1 MERLEPVQGIDPFD
15 DYTTGAPGLKPLDME
30 QFDEP
35 DPIAQLE
42 AAITEALK
50 ADQAKQK
57 AGVAEK
63 TGMFSNRYDD
73 YVKKL
78 TPLFSSPQK
87 PTLFDLA
94 SDVGAAMLSADP
106 TAGAFRSAGAGFT
119 AFNER
124 LRKSREDKRLI
135 DQSIGLKAFELA
147 QADEAAAR
155 DYLNKRDLER
165 LKLDAKP
172 FDPLVYEID
181 EKDSKGQ
188 VIGRKQ
194 VRVDPRNKIEVR
206 AIEDDPS
213 ARLIRTPQSSITT
226 TVEAARTPTRYDV
239 KSGEALAKLES
250 DIFKAAEDAAN
261 QNQLTTMFL
270 NVVEELGEENFGA
283 IESQTLPVRKILSDL
298 GMFTEKDGVIP
309 YQELANTLGTRI
321 AMGLVGQTKGAITEM
336 EMRLFIA
343 ASPGLAS
350 TYDGAVEQASIL
362 QRMANRNVQI
372 QREYGLAVQ
381 NGLFNGMETD
391 ADKLSQARAW
401 ITNWRL
407 EHPFFDASELQ
418 NLRDLADKQP
428 AAAKAFG
435 KDFLNKLYGKG
446 ESAPSE
452 QMADDDEEMTTDF
465 S

>member
-15 DYTTGAPGLKPLDME
+15 DYTTGAPNLKPLDME
-30 QFDEP
+30 QFEEN
-35 DPIAQLE
+35 DPIARLE
-42 AAITEALK
+42 ASITEALK

-57 AGVAEK
+57 VGVAEK
-63 TGMFSNRYDD
+63 AGMFSNRYDD

-87 PTLFDLA
+87 PTFFDLA

-194 VRVDPRNKIEVR
+194 VRVDPRNKIEVK

-270 NVVEELGEENFGA
+270 NVIKELGEENFGTLQ
-283 IESQTLPVRKILSDL
+283 SQTLQARKVLSEL
-298 GMFTEKDGVIP
+298 GLFTEEDKVFSD
-309 YQELANTLGTRI
+309 QELANTLGTRI

-343 ASPGLAS
+343 ASPSLAS
-350 TYDGAVEQASIL
+350 TYEGALKQASFL
-362 QRMANRNVQI
+362 QRMANRNVEI

-435 KDFLNKLYGKG
+435 QSFLNKLYGKG